1 MASSDQFARRQRE
14 RARKQ
19 QSEEK
24 RVKRQERREQK
35 KLSGGGLPV
44 DPMNDPTID
53 WANAVRQTPIPD
65 PTPDEESGEGQET
78 ED

>member
-24 RVKRQERREQK
+24 RAKRQERREQK
-35 KLSGGGLPV
+35 KQNGGGLPV
-44 DPMNDPTID
+44 DPLNDPTID
-53 WANAVRQTPIPD
+53 WANAVRQTAIPD
-65 PTPDEESGEGQET
+65 EPGEVEEGDEAK
-78 ED
+78 D

>member
-1 MASSDQFARRQRE
+1 MTSSDAFARRQRE

-24 RVKRQERREQK
+24 RAKRAERREQK
-35 KLSGGGLPV
+35 KQNGGGLPV

-65 PTPDEESGEGQET
+65 EPGEAEEGEEA

>member
-1 MASSDQFARRQRE
+1 MASSDAFARRQRE

-24 RVKRQERREQK
+24 RAKRQERREQK
-35 KLSGGGLPV
+35 KQNGSGLPV
-44 DPMNDPTID
+44 DPLNDPTID

-65 PTPDEESGEGQET
+65 EEVEETEETQET
-78 ED
+78 EG

>member
-1 MASSDQFARRQRE
+1 MPNSDAFARRQRE

-24 RVKRQERREQK
+24 RVKRQERRDQK
-35 KLSGGGLPV
+35 KQTGGGLPV

-53 WANAVRQTPIPD
+53 WANAVRQIPIPD
-65 PTPDEESGEGQET
+65 VPDEDAGEAGEKT
-78 ED
+78 EG